1 MWKRLMKIEAREC
14 RAALTLIRRTIEEH
28 CPPGVL
34 PSEEMVNGLYGPE
47 LMDEAEAISAAIVA
61 TVERLQLSMVKPPA
75 PSIKA

>member
-1 MWKRLMKIEAREC
+1 MKIEADDC

-34 PSEEMVNGLYGPE
+34 ASEEMVNGLFGPE

-61 TVERLQLSMVKPPA
+61 TVARLQLQTAVKPPA